1 MKKEFEDELRE
12 ISPFLADL
20 KKSREGE
27 EPFRTPKFYF
37 DTLADK
43 VIEKAVAKPVIPP
56 HLSPWEYSIHS
67 ARPSL
72 IELAQTW
79 IASIIQPRYA
89 IGFATVALLTVGGW
103 FFIQNNQQN
112 VDYFA
117 SNEEI
122 HQYIT
127 DNIDDFDEAL
137 LLEQGIL
144 ADSDVLNPEQS
155 LKGNIDKIN
164 ATDDEIEQY
173 LKEHLDEKD
182 LKELQNEL

>member
-20 KKSREGE
+20 KKSKEGE

-43 VIEKAVAKPVIPP
+43 VMEKAVVKPVIPP
-56 HLSPWEYSIHS
+56 QLV
-67 ARPSL
+67 RPSF
-72 IELAQTW
+72 IELAHTW
-79 IASIIQPRYA
+79 IASNMQPRYA
-89 IGFATVALLTVGGW
+89 IGFATVALLAVGVW
-103 FFIQNNQQN
+103 FFIQKNQQN
-112 VDYFA
+112 VNSFA

-127 DNIDDFDEAL
+127 DNIDDFDDAL
-137 LLEQGIL
+137 LLEQGVL
-144 ADSDVLNPEQS
+144 ADSDILNPEQS

-164 ATDDEIEQY
+164 ISDDEIEQY

>member
-1 MKKEFEDELRE
+1 MKKECEDELRE
-12 ISPFLADL
+12 ISPFLAAL
-20 KKSREGE
+20 KKSKESE

-56 HLSPWEYSIHS
+56 QYSIHS

-79 IASIIQPRYA
+79 IASIMQPRYA

-103 FFIQNNQQN
+103 FFIQKNQQN
-112 VDYFA
+112 VDSFA
-117 SNEEI
+117 STEEI
-122 HQYIT
+122 HQYIA
-127 DNIDDFDEAL
+127 DNIDDFDDAL
-137 LLEQGIL
+137 LLEQGVL
-144 ADSDVLNPEQS
+144 ADSDVLNPEQNA
-155 LKGNIDKIN
+155 KENMDKIN

-182 LKELQNEL
+182 LKELHNEL

>member
-20 KKSREGE
+20 KKSKEGE

-43 VIEKAVAKPVIPP
+43 VMEKAIVKPVIPP
-56 HLSPWEYSIHS
+56 QYSV
-67 ARPSL
+67 RPSF
-72 IELAQTW
+72 IEMAQKW
-79 IASIIQPRYA
+79 VASIMQPRYA
-89 IGFATVALLTVGGW
+89 IGFATVALLAVGGW
-103 FFIQNNQQN
+103 FFIQKNQQN
-112 VDYFA
+112 VDSFA
-117 SNEEI
+117 STEEI

-144 ADSDVLNPEQS
+144 ADSDVLNPEQY
-155 LKGNIDKIN
+155 LKGDNDKIN
-164 ATDDEIEQY
+164 LSDDEIEQY

>member
-20 KKSREGE
+20 KKSKEGE

-43 VIEKAVAKPVIPP
+43 VMEKAVAKPVIPP
-56 HLSPWEYSIHS
+56 QYSIHS
-67 ARPSL
+67 ARPSF
-72 IELAQTW
+72 IELAQKW
-79 IASIIQPRYA
+79 VASIMQPRYA
-89 IGFATVALLTVGGW
+89 IGFATVVLLAVGGW
-103 FFIQNNQQN
+103 FFIQKNQQN
-112 VDYFA
+112 VDSFA

-122 HQYIT
+122 HQYIA
-127 DNIDDFDEAL
+127 DNIDDFDETL

-144 ADSDVLNPEQS
+144 ADSDALNPEQY

-164 ATDDEIEQY
+164 ISDDEIEQY

>member
-20 KKSREGE
+20 KKSKEGE

-43 VIEKAVAKPVIPP
+43 VMEKAIAKPVITPP
-56 HLSPWEYSIHS
+56 QYQ

-72 IELAQTW
+72 FELAQQW
-79 IASIIQPRYA
+79 IASIMQPRYA
-89 IGFATVALLTVGGW
+89 IGFATVALLAVSGW
-103 FFIQNNQQN
+103 FFIQKNQQN
-112 VDYFA
+112 VDPFA

-127 DNIDDFDEAL
+127 DNIDDFDDAL
-137 LLEQGIL
+137 LLEQGVL
-144 ADSDVLNPEQS
+144 ADSDVLNPEQNS
-155 LKGNIDKIN
+155 KGNIDKIN

-173 LKEHLDEKD
+173 LKDNMDEKD

>member
-20 KKSREGE
+20 KKSKEGE

-43 VIEKAVAKPVIPP
+43 VMEKAIVKPVIPP
-56 HLSPWEYSIHS
+56 QYSV
-67 ARPSL
+67 RPSF
-72 IELAQTW
+72 IEMAQKW
-79 IASIIQPRYA
+79 VASIMQPRYA
-89 IGFATVALLTVGGW
+89 IGFATVALLAVGGW
-103 FFIQNNQQN
+103 FFIQKNQQN
-112 VDYFA
+112 VDSFA

-127 DNIDDFDEAL
+127 DNIDDFDDAL
-137 LLEQGIL
+137 LLEQGVL
-144 ADSDVLNPEQS
+144 ADSDILNPEQS

-164 ATDDEIEQY
+164 ISDDEIEQY

>member
-12 ISPFLADL
+12 ISPFLANL
-20 KKSREGE
+20 KKSKEGE

-43 VIEKAVAKPVIPP
+43 VMEKAVVKPSSPP
-56 HLSPWEYSIHS
+56 QLV
-67 ARPSL
+67 RPSF
-72 IELAQTW
+72 IEMVQTW
-79 IASIIQPRYA
+79 IASIMQPRYA
-89 IGFATVALLTVGGW
+89 VSFATVALLAIGGW
-103 FFIQNNQQN
+103 FFIQKNQQN
-112 VDYFA
+112 VDFFA

-155 LKGNIDKIN
+155 LKSNIDKN
-164 ATDDEIEQY
+164 NVSDDEIEQY

>member
-20 KKSREGE
+20 KKSKEGE

-37 DTLADK
+37 DTLSDK
-43 VIEKAVAKPVIPP
+43 VMEKAIAKPVIPP
-56 HLSPWEYSIHS
+56 QYSTHSAHLS
-67 ARPSL
+67 L
-72 IELAQTW
+72 FELAQEW
-79 IASIIQPRYA
+79 VASIMQPRYA
-89 IGFATVALLTVGGW
+89 IGFATVALLAIGSW
-103 FFIQNNQQN
+103 FFIQKNQQN
-112 VDYFA
+112 VDSFA
-117 SNEEI
+117 STEEI
-122 HQYIT
+122 HQYIA

-137 LLEQGIL
+137 LLEHGVL
-144 ADSDVLNPEQS
+144 ADSDVLNPEQNA
-155 LKGNIDKIN
+155 KENMDKIN